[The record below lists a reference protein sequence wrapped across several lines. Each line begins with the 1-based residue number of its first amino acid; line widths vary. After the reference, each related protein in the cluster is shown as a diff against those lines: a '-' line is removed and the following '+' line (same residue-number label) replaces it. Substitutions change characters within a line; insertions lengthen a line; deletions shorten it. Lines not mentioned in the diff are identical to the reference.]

1 MAHRRGA
8 SSIERPG
15 LQHPGVHPG
24 RSRLRAP
31 RVPGLSPRARER
43 LRHHGAVLVGAP
55 SRVTLGPDA
64 KYLGT
69 YRAFAL
75 RHPHPSPPLP
85 APTPPRPPPPSPP
98 PPPPLYRLMPAQP
111 LPRDR
116 LPGGVEARA
125 EARRLTG

>member
-15 LQHPGVHPG
+15 LQHPGVHPR

-43 LRHHGAVLVGAP
+43 LRRHGAVLVGAP

-64 KYLGT
+64 TYLGT

-75 RHPHPSPPLP
+75 AHPH
-85 APTPPRPPPPSPP
+85 
-98 PPPPLYRLMPAQP
+98 LYRLMTDQP

-125 EARRLTG
+125 E